1 MGFSF
6 GTRFLGTFG
15 AVMSF
20 SITASMIFL
29 ISSSNVIYTYTY
41 TCAYTHILL
50 AGVTCKKSIYTLIVP
65 GPLSSKLEERCTFCQ
80 RTVIDDNG
88 QRTEDFGIKRNGKF
102 ICTRCVRAFEF
113 SLGS

>member
-1 MGFSF
+1 MRFSF

-20 SITASMIFL
+20 SITALMIFL

-50 AGVTCKKSIYTLIVP
+50 AGVTCKKYILLNSPRPLIKYNWRSDAP
-65 GPLSSKLEERCTFCQ
+65 SASAQ
-80 RTVIDDNG
+80 
-88 QRTEDFGIKRNGKF
+88 
-102 ICTRCVRAFEF
+102 
-113 SLGS
+113 